1 MVSKLILT
9 VILLFSL
16 NINIFSQEEIVM
28 GYVEFYP
35 ITFTNDSGEPDGF
48 MVDLFNEIYSFM
60 DADITY
66 ESGSLPYVIEGMRTN
81 EIDFFPFFLKT
92 PERLENFS
100 YLPTPTFTSWSEFF
114 VLKYDPVFEITDIDG
129 QDIGYV
135 KNDANYYNF
144 LNFIDDFNIRP
155 NMIEYE
161 SYDLLSEAVSNN
173 ELFGVVSNK
182 LFIYRQEDVN
192 PGDVHQTGIVF
203 SPSTAY
209 VATSNNNENIDIL
222 SEADSLL
229 NDFIRDGRYDY
240 LYRKWIRVKTET
252 PTYIYWIISILVS
265 SIIAFIIFTRILKK
279 KVSQQTKD
287 IKQSRD
293 KYERLFNLS
302 QFAIIIF
309 EYESGKIV
317 ECNDRAVTIF
327 GAGDKKSLIGLRTH
341 VDLSPEFQ
349 SPKERSE
356 EKACEI
362 LKKVGDKIIEFEWA
376 HKNLDGKT
384 FWTGVHISR
393 FKENFYITSIMDI
406 SYIKQYQKELEET
419 IKEKDVLLN
428 EIHHRV
434 KNNLGIVSSMLQLQL
449 GDVSSLEEAT
459 NAISNS
465 VMRIKSIAEAHTN
478 LYENNSFSGV
488 AAKEYFEKLV
498 DDGLV
503 QFQPENVVFNS
514 EINPITIPVHQAIP
528 LGIILNEFVSNSIK
542 HSFNGQGGKITIKFY
557 RNNGDHVLVYEDD
570 GDSLSKGFRIENE
583 SSFGFQMIQILVEQL
598 KGDISFKK
606 SGNKSIFTLEFS
618 REEYF

>member
-1 MVSKLILT
+1 MISKLVLT
-9 VILLFSL
+9 TILLFSL
-16 NINIFSQEEIVM
+16 NISVSSQEEIVM
-28 GYVEFYP
+28 GYIEFYP
-35 ITFTNDSGEPDGF
+35 ITFTNDDGEPDGL

-66 ESGSLPYVIEGMRTN
+66 EGGSLPYVIEGMRTN

-92 PERLENFS
+92 PERLEAFN

-114 VLKYDPVFEITDIDG
+114 VLDYSPIFEITDIDE
-129 QDIGYV
+129 QNIGYV
-135 KNDANYYNF
+135 KDDANYYNF
-144 LNFIDDFNIRP
+144 LNFINDFNITP
-155 NMIEYE
+155 NMVEYN
-161 SYDLLSEAVSNN
+161 SYDALSEAVSED

-182 LFIYRQEDVN
+182 LFIYRQEETRS
-192 PGDVHQTGIVF
+192 GDVYQTGVVF
-203 SPSTAY
+203 SPSTAF
-209 VATSNNNENIDIL
+209 VATSNTNENMEIFL
-222 SEADSLL
+222 EADSLL
-229 NDFIRDGRYDY
+229 RDFIRDGRYDY
-240 LYRKWIRVKTET
+240 LYRKWIRVKTVT
-252 PTYIYWIISILVS
+252 PSYIYWIISILVS

-309 EYESGKIV
+309 EDESGKIV

-327 GAGDKKSLIGLRTH
+327 GADDKKSLIGLRTH
-341 VDLSPEFQ
+341 IDLSPEFQ
-349 SPKERSE
+349 SPKEMSE

-362 LKKVGDKIIEFEWA
+362 LKKVGDEIFEFEWI

-384 FWTGVHISR
+384 FWTGVHISK

-449 GDVSSLEEAT
+449 IDMSSLEDAK

-478 LYENNSFSGV
+478 LYENSSFSGV

-503 QFQPENVVFNS
+503 QFQPENITFKS

-528 LGIILNEFVSNSIK
+528 IGIILNEFVSNSIK
-542 HSFNGQGGKITIKFY
+542 HSFNGQGGEIKIKFY
-557 RNNGDHVLVYEDD
+557 RNNGDHVLIYEDD
-570 GDSLSKGFRIENE
+570 GNSLSNDFRIENE

-598 KGDISFKK
+598 KGDIKFKK